1 MSQSSL
7 CHDYP
12 WVNGLTVSQ
21 PVVRSRLLGDIPN
34 IRHGFT
40 TRTVASHPVPS
51 KAST

>member
-7 CHDYP
+7 CPDYP
-12 WVNGLTVSQ
+12 ANGLTVSE

-40 TRTVASHPVPS
+40 ISTVASHPVPS